1 MGFIKKLLQ
10 NHYKRKFSKLR
21 VGRGPKSCS
30 GYFTNP
36 QLRYFEQYGKIKYC
50 QVKLDPTTGT
60 SRGFGFILYEQTD
73 SVDNVIKNL
82 PHTGNP
88 FRLRL

>member
-1 MGFIKKLLQ
+1 MT
-10 NHYKRKFSKLR
+10 KLR
-21 VGRGPKSCS
+21 VVWDPYSYS
-30 GYFTNP
+30 GNFTNP
-36 QLRYFEQYGKIKYC
+36 QFRYFEQYGKIKYC

-82 PHTGNP
+82 PHTGNV
-88 FRLRL
+88 LG